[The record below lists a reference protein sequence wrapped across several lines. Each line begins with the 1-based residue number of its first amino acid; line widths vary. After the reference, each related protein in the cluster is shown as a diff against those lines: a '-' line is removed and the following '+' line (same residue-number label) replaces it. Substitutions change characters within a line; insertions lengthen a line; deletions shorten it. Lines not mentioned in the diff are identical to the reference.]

1 MIAISGFGVG
11 MSAEM
16 QALILLFVLMICC
29 MLQYQFQPFEVL
41 GITRKRHKI
50 LRGLEF
56 SVLAML
62 IMTLWAGL
70 VMFKLDESSEDPQSK
85 SAHTFLTV
93 ITVLANV
100 VFVFVLVFILLRQI
114 YHEKEEDGTTK
125 KLSRFA
131 SGNIAIRCIASL
143 GRMKKRGHFTNDS
156 VNGVGSGDVGI
167 EIKTEENTDTT
178 EVEMTSVS
186 SVQKK
191 KTKRNSLSLRQEEE
205 ILPPLPPR
213 GMQHSINPAL
223 GIKDDDDE
231 LNT

>member
-1 MIAISGFGVG
+1 
-11 MSAEM
+11 
-16 QALILLFVLMICC
+16 
-29 MLQYQFQPFEVL
+29 
-41 GITRKRHKI
+41 
-50 LRGLEF
+50 
-56 SVLAML
+56 
-62 IMTLWAGL
+62 
-70 VMFKLDESSEDPQSK
+70 
-85 SAHTFLTV
+85 
-93 ITVLANV
+93 
-100 VFVFVLVFILLRQI
+100 
-114 YHEKEEDGTTK
+114 
-125 KLSRFA
+125 
-131 SGNIAIRCIASL
+131 
-143 GRMKKRGHFTNDS
+143 MKKRGHFTNDS